1 MEDVADSI
9 KKLIIAGV
17 KQGNSTMTDNDTTKR
32 ADEIKNMMKEFSAK
46 HLNDELHG
54 YAIRLLE
61 KLARKRTLS
70 ITKGKR
76 EIWAASIIYVI
87 ARLNFLFDKE
97 NQYFLT
103 SDTICEFF
111 GCNKSTVGNKATAIE
126 QACNLGFGAEGF
138 CSPEISDA
146 LTLVELPNGMVA
158 TKSMVK
164 GWESPEPFDIVYEVA
179 DPETEKELLAF
190 MAEKE
195 RQREA
200 EQQKSIERRTEINRR
215 TADEKKKKQNKSQ
228 LSLFDD

>member
-1 MEDVADSI
+1 
-9 KKLIIAGV
+9 
-17 KQGNSTMTDNDTTKR
+17 MTDNDKTKR
-32 ADEIKNMMKEFSAK
+32 ADEIKNMLKEFSAK
-46 HLNDELHG
+46 HLNDELLG

-97 NQYFLT
+97 NQYVLT
-103 SDTICEFF
+103 ADTICKFF
-111 GCNKSTVGNKATAIE
+111 GCSKSTIGNKATSIE
-126 QACNLGFGAEGF
+126 QACNLSFGAEGF

-146 LTLVELPNGMVA
+146 LTLVELPNGMIA

-164 GWESPEPFDIVYEVA
+164 GWGSTEPSDFVCEVA
-179 DPETEKELLAF
+179 DPETEKELHAF

-195 RQREA
+195 RQRQA
-200 EQQKSIERRTEINRR
+200 EQQKRIQHRTEINRR
-215 TADEKKKKQNKSQ
+215 IADEKKKKKNKSQ

>member
-1 MEDVADSI
+1 MLLIASR
-9 KKLIIAGV
+9 KRIIAGV
-17 KQGNSTMTDNDTTKR
+17 KLRNIPMTDNDTTKR
-32 ADEIKNMMKEFSAK
+32 TDEIKNMLKEFSTK
-46 HLNDELHG
+46 HLNNELHG

-70 ITKGKR
+70 ITKGKP

-97 NQYFLT
+97 NQYVLT

-111 GCNKSTVGNKATAIE
+111 ECNKSTVGNKATAIE
-126 QACNLGFGAEGF
+126 KACNLGFGAEGY

-146 LTLVELPNGMVA
+146 LTLVELPNGIVA
-158 TKSMVK
+158 TKSIVK
-164 GWESPEPFDIVYEVA
+164 GWESPEPFDIVCEVA
-179 DPETEKELLAF
+179 DPETEKELNAF

-195 RQREA
+195 RQRKA

-215 TADEKKKKQNKSQ
+215 IADEKKKKQNKSQ

>member
-1 MEDVADSI
+1 
-9 KKLIIAGV
+9 
-17 KQGNSTMTDNDTTKR
+17 MTDNDTTKR
-32 ADEIKNMMKEFSAK
+32 ADEIKNMLKEFSTK

-111 GCNKSTVGNKATAIE
+111 ECSKSTVGNKATSIE

-138 CSPEISDA
+138 CSSEISDA

-164 GWESPEPFDIVYEVA
+164 GWESPEPFDIV
-179 DPETEKELLAF
+179 
-190 MAEKE
+190 
-195 RQREA
+195 
-200 EQQKSIERRTEINRR
+200 
-215 TADEKKKKQNKSQ
+215 
-228 LSLFDD
+228 

>member
-1 MEDVADSI
+1 
-9 KKLIIAGV
+9 
-17 KQGNSTMTDNDTTKR
+17 MTDNDTSKR
-32 ADEIKNMMKEFSAK
+32 ADEIKNMLKEFSTK

-103 SDTICEFF
+103 SDIICDFF
-111 GCNKSTVGNKATAIE
+111 GCSKSTVGNKATAIE
-126 QACNLGFGAEGF
+126 QACKLGFGAEGF
-138 CSPEISDA
+138 CRPEISDA

-164 GWESPEPFDIVYEVA
+164 GWGSTEPFEIVYEVA

-190 MAEKE
+190 MAERE

-200 EQQKSIERRTEINRR
+200 EQQNRIQRRAEINRR
-215 TADEKKKKQNKSQ
+215 IADEKRKKKYKSQ